1 MKIEELLQRYPDTR
15 AEDWRN
21 GAGPEA
27 WIYKT
32 AYVEHPENIRDYAI
46 VCDSARVS
54 GEAWVGDSAWVG
66 GSARVSGSAYVS
78 DSARVS
84 GSAWV
89 GDSAWVGG
97 SARVYR
103 GYIVQ
108 EPIQIIGFLPWVI
121 NACGPRMVRIGCE
134 IHTFEK
140 WDRYVQTL
148 ARKHGQIARLPQI
161 RQALEFC
168 RMWFDANPNA
178 ILPNEEKQPST
189 HMSSMSW
196 DKADD

>member
-54 GEAWVGDSAWVG
+54 G
-66 GSARVSGSAYVS
+66 SAR
-78 DSARVS
+78 
-84 GSAWV
+84 V

-134 IHTFEK
+134 IHTFEE
-140 WDRYVQTL
+140 WDRDVQTL

-168 RMWFDANPNA
+168 RTWFDANPNA

>member
-1 MKIEELLQRYPDTR
+1 
-15 AEDWRN
+15 
-21 GAGPEA
+21 
-27 WIYKT
+27 
-32 AYVEHPENIRDYAI
+32 
-46 VCDSARVS
+46 
-54 GEAWVGDSAWVG
+54 
-66 GSARVSGSAYVS
+66 
-78 DSARVS
+78 
-84 GSAWV
+84 
-89 GDSAWVGG
+89 
-97 SARVYR
+97 
-103 GYIVQ
+103 
-108 EPIQIIGFLPWVI
+108 
-121 NACGPRMVRIGCE
+121 MVRIGCE

-168 RMWFDANPNA
+168 RTWFDANPNA